1 MSILFAEP
9 FEDKIAQQLALLAD
23 FDAMYDLGKHEL
35 RSFAARDADGG
46 RAVVAMAPGWIRTAL
61 GGDSAPFTM
70 EEAIPMVADTLLA
83 ARATPGMHYLDRF
96 GATVP
101 W

>member
-1 MSILFAEP
+1 MPDFVRLRTKTRSIP
-9 FEDKIAQQLALLAD
+9 NNWT
-23 FDAMYDLGKHEL
+23 
-35 RSFAARDADGG
+35 
-46 RAVVAMAPGWIRTAL
+46 GWIRTAL
-61 GGDSAPFTM
+61 GGESAPITM